1 MNSQK
6 LSQSN
11 FVKSCLLCFTKRRA
25 ALAQHDEHEALC
37 TSLCC
42 AKCGQCACVTQ
53 LLADHDEAERLRDMG
68 IYEGVTVTVLREGDP
83 LLVRIDD
90 CRIGLG
96 RAAAEKIM
104 CELV

>member
-6 LSQSN
+6 SSKMS
-11 FVKSCLLCFTKRRA
+11 FMKSSLWCFTKRRA
-25 ALAQHDEHEALC
+25 VIDHEEHEAHC
-37 TSLCC
+37 TALCC
-42 AKCGQCACVTQ
+42 AKSGACACITQ
-53 LLADHDEAERLRDMG
+53 LMADHNEAERLRDMG
-68 IYEGVTVTVLREGDP
+68 IHEGVTVTVLRDGDP
-83 LLVRIDD
+83 LLVRVGE